1 VAAEGAVRE
10 ALGSRRA
17 ARHRAARRRV
27 ARRPAARLLVAA
39 QGTQR
44 LAGVHQVGVHPVD
57 HPVQVSGFVPPN
69 SDLKMKQ

>member
-1 VAAEGAVRE
+1 MAAEGAVRE

-17 ARHRAARRRV
+17 AR
-27 ARRPAARLLVAA
+27 LLVAA

-44 LAGVHQVGVHPVD
+44 LARVHRVGVHPVD
-57 HPVQVSGFVPPN
+57 HPVQVSGFVPPT

>member
-1 VAAEGAVRE
+1 MAAEGAVRE

-17 ARHRAARRRV
+17 AR
-27 ARRPAARLLVAA
+27 RRPARLLVAA

-44 LAGVHQVGVHPVD
+44 LAGVHRVEVHPVD

>member
-1 VAAEGAVRE
+1 MAAEGAVRE

-17 ARHRAARRRV
+17 AR
-27 ARRPAARLLVAA
+27 LLVAA

-44 LAGVHQVGVHPVD
+44 LARVHRVEVHPVD